1 MNEKIVCDQ
10 TFLLNGND
18 LKVFDL
24 SVQMFFSFQVSLFYY
39 DYQLSKAQ

>member
-10 TFLLNGND
+10 TFLLDGND

-24 SVQMFFSFQVSLFYY
+24 SVQMFFSSFFYY